1 MAYAK
6 PGGEE
11 TYAGGSTDGLGF
23 KGGKEGL
30 TKLLRDGGDDFH
42 CLGLVL
48 QPIAPRKVGFELH
61 EIDMLVLV
69 VPLDEQG
76 NLQILLLVIE
86 QKLLAWFGSECT
98 RFRIWS

>member
-1 MAYAK
+1 
-6 PGGEE
+6 
-11 TYAGGSTDGLGF
+11 
-23 KGGKEGL
+23 
-30 TKLLRDGGDDFH
+30 
-42 CLGLVL
+42 
-48 QPIAPRKVGFELH
+48 VGFELH